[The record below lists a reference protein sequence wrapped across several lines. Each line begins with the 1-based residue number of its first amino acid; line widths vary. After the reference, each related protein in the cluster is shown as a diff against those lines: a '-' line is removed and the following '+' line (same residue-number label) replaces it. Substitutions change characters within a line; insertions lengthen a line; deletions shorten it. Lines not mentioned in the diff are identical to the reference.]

1 MTDYTPD
8 LHLPLVAPNQNQK
21 EATINT
27 ALAILESAANDSVTI
42 SLISGN
48 LTLNDD
54 QYTKYFHHQFVDHL
68 SSRIVTLPA
77 TRRWFAVENLGAGPI
92 TFKVTGSTGLSAELP
107 SGKIGLVVSDGVDV
121 RFVVPDPTGGLGLL
135 RDLSDVDGIP
145 TDGQLLRWYAA
156 DSQWKP
162 WTLSLPFKG
171 LSDVPSGG
179 YLGNEGK
186 LLAVR
191 LDGNG
196 IEYVSSAANINS
208 FVDLDDTPSSY
219 SGSANFTVKV
229 NSAGTGLTF
238 ALPRLTEAADF
249 PSNYTGAA
257 GKLLR
262 VNSTANGVTF
272 DVLKVVDLSD
282 GPGAPTAPN
291 ALRYIRVNAAGD
303 GWEYA
308 TGTGG
313 PDHFTQLEDTPDDY
327 TGAAGKFP
335 RVNVDEDALIFST
348 VKFSDLSDGPGAFT
362 GFGKKFLR
370 INTAANA
377 IIYDAP
383 KVEDLADGPGAPAP
397 AHGKKLL
404 RVNTAGNALEYIAL
418 KITDLGGFPSSFT
431 GQGGKYLIVKGDES
445 GIQFTTASY
454 TTSFLNLTDVPAESY
469 VGLVGRPFVVDPTAT
484 GLVPG
489 PIIPTRLGQL
499 ADVEDGTGTPQ
510 QGDFLRWIDGVWQAD
525 PFPVSGGGGGGA
537 TELAELTDVEIAA
550 SDPPQ
555 DGQVLGFSAA
565 TGKWT
570 PTTVQTTVISD
581 LDDLADVTITSPVNG
596 QIMVYRDGEWVNE
609 DPASQGVPSNGSHI
623 YWRLLLHATD
633 GSTVQYGIQEIQF
646 KQSKFG
652 PDLANGGTPSAST
665 DEFGTVSGAF
675 DNVISGAWFS
685 TSAADGQW
693 IKYQFPSPAEVRYMT
708 IQGSQSQPN
717 TSPSAFSVQW
727 SDNDADWTTAWEV
740 TGQTGWAPG
749 QTREFHAPI
758 DLYFTDLADAPQSYI
773 GQAAKLLRVKGDST
787 GLEFFSLFVP
797 TTLGQLSDVE
807 DGTGTPLDGYVLT
820 YKDGVW
826 QAEPPAGGGS
836 GGGSSTFIGLT
847 DTPNAYTG
855 QSLKAV
861 RVKNDESGLEFYT
874 PAGGGGSGGG
884 SYRGEWV
891 EGGEQVVIDFED
903 GTLGTTLT
911 YDAAGFTVV
920 PMIDA
925 VAGTANVL
933 KFRTITG
940 GGLCYAD
947 LLGTNFIASQPVKV
961 RYKVSSEGGFDF
973 FRIIQ
978 DGVTTILTDS
988 GNNGLFEEFSIT
1000 LSGLHNLRFQYSKD
1014 GGVDVGT
1021 DTVYISQIV
1030 YYKVQDNAFVYG
1042 DTVSYDGRYWFC
1054 VVEGT
1059 AQEPGMGDDWAE
1071 YVEGLGDLDDVDLSI
1086 APTDGQALVF
1096 EASSGKFKPGDVAS
1110 GGGGGTKKYNVGIGP
1125 RTRLHRATTQT
1136 IPTVTWTA
1144 IQWDTE
1150 AEDAVNAFSAGFNT
1164 RVTVPAGMKYARA
1177 TGYVNWNSNVSGAGL
1192 IAAALR
1198 RNGVEI
1204 GSTGGSSLVT
1214 SRGGLTQSP
1223 VNFATEWFPVTAGDY
1238 YELFVIQNTGSNA
1251 DLNGPVTTFGEN
1263 TYLQFEWDDGT
1274 PTAAIEAGDLHA
1286 PHQGWRVLV
1295 TDTQTGTYATFSELK
1310 FFDRV
1315 GTQIATTGGK
1325 LFDTNSHAS
1334 YPVQQAFD
1342 NNTSTYWSS
1351 LQQTSTGQ
1359 LAGPGYLFASA
1370 VDVGSIKITST
1381 GTDFNTTNSPKNF
1394 VIQYTDDSGASW
1406 LTYTTFSNQ
1415 VSWGDKEER
1424 TFVLPLI
1431 GSARVGGARSLDE
1444 LQDVSMPST
1453 PKHGDILTYD
1463 AGAGLWKKKTPW
1475 GYAPPKAADFP
1486 TLLGT
1491 VSLTLTND
1499 DDVGLMVDCGQS
1511 ISGDIQRI
1519 AVKSLPVGDWTVT
1532 AKIIDHLIPYNY
1544 NGVGLI
1550 MRESSTG
1557 KIVLFGVENNTY
1569 GSGQTVRKMRYSR
1582 LPGLSGF
1589 TLNPYSDWS
1598 TSGAQWYRL
1607 KSVGG
1612 LLTAWLSTDGKMWR
1626 QVYLES
1632 GGGSFTS
1639 GPDQIGIGCSL
1650 NASYSMN
1657 PMFSVPY
1664 WEQSF

>member
-54 QYTKYFHHQFVDHL
+54 QYTKYFHHQFVDHA
-68 SSRIVTLPA
+68 SSRIVSLPA
-77 TRRWFAVENLGAGPI
+77 TRRWFAVENLGGGPI

-156 DSQWKP
+156 DSLWKP
-162 WTLSLPFKG
+162 WTLTLPFKG
-171 LSDVPSGG
+171 LSDVPSTYVGEG
-179 YLGNEGK
+179 GK

-191 LDGNG
+191 MDGTG
-196 IEYVSSAANINS
+196 IEFVSSAANINS
-208 FVDLDDTPSSY
+208 FVDLDDTPNSY

-262 VNSTANGVTF
+262 VNSTANGVMF

-282 GPGAPTAPN
+282 GPGAPSAPN
-291 ALRYIRVNAAGD
+291 ALRYIRVNAAGN

-313 PDHFTQLEDTPDDY
+313 PDHFTQLEDTPDNY
-327 TGAAGKFP
+327 TGKAKQFP
-335 RVNVDEDALIFST
+335 RVNDAEDGLIFST
-348 VKFSDLSDGPGAFT
+348 VKFTDLADGPGAFT
-362 GFGKKFLR
+362 GSGKKFLR

-383 KVEDLADGPGAPAP
+383 KVEDLADGPGAPAV
-397 AHGKKLL
+397 AHAKKVL
-404 RVNTAGNALEYIAL
+404 RVNTAGNAVEYITL

-469 VGLVGRPFVVDPTAT
+469 AGLAGRAFVVDPTAT
-484 GLVPG
+484 GLIPG

-525 PFPVSGGGGGGA
+525 PFPVTGGGGGGA

-570 PTTVQTTVISD
+570 PTTVQTTVVSD

-652 PDLANGGTPSAST
+652 PDLANGGTASAST
-665 DEFGTVSGAF
+665 DEFGTASGAF

-685 TSAADGQW
+685 TTAADGQW
-693 IKYQFPSPAEVRYMT
+693 IKYQFPTPAEVRYMT

-773 GQAAKLLRVKGDST
+773 GQAAKLLRVKGDSS
-787 GLEFFSLFVP
+787 GLEFFTLFVP
-797 TTLGQLSDVE
+797 TTLGQLADVE
-807 DGTGTPLDGYVLT
+807 DATGTPQDGYVLT

-826 QAEPPAGGGS
+826 QAEPPAGGS
-836 GGGSSTFIGLT
+836 GGGGGASAFIDLT
-847 DTPNAYTG
+847 DAPSSYAGEGGN
-855 QSLKAV
+855 AV
-861 RVKNDESGLEFYT
+861 RVKMTEDGLEFYSPGT
-874 PAGGGGSGGG
+874 GGGGGGG
-884 SYRGEWV
+884 WRGGWAA
-891 EGGEQVVIDFED
+891 GAEQVFITFDD
-903 GTLGTTLT
+903 GMLNPAFS
-911 YDAAGFTVV
+911 YDASGFSVV
-920 PMIDA
+920 NQPDS
-925 VAGTANVL
+925 VAGTTYAL
-933 KFRTITG
+933 KFRPIG
-940 GGLCYAD
+940 NGASCYCELPIEDVVNAAN
-947 LLGTNFIASQPVKV
+947 LKV
-961 RYKVSSEGGFDF
+961 RYKVSSEGPDY
-973 FRIIQ
+973 FRILQ
-978 DGVTTILTDS
+978 DGSQVLQDS
-988 GNNGLFEEFSIT
+988 GNTGLYEEFSLAT
-1000 LSGLHNLRFQYSKD
+1000 TGDHTLRFTYSKD
-1014 GGVDVGT
+1014 GSLAVGD
-1021 DTVYISQIV
+1021 DTVYISQIT
-1030 YYKVQDNAFVYG
+1030 YYKTLTNPYVYG
-1042 DTVSYDGRYWFC
+1042 DTVTYQGAYWFC
-1054 VVEGT
+1054 RQAGT
-1059 AQEPGMGDDWAE
+1059 SEAPGDGDDWIKLPESLAN
-1071 YVEGLGDLDDVDLSI
+1071 LKDIDFSTP
-1086 APTDGQALVF
+1086 PTSGQTLVYD
-1096 EASSGKFKPGDVAS
+1096 SLTSKFKPGAAS
-1110 GGGGGTKKYNVGIGP
+1110 GGGSSTTYNIGLPP
-1125 RTRLHRATTQT
+1125 RTRVHRAAVQAIATA
-1136 IPTVTWTA
+1136 TWTA
-1144 IQWDTE
+1144 VQWDTE
-1150 AEDAVNAFSAGFNT
+1150 AEDAVNAFVSGSNT
-1164 RVTVPAGMKYARA
+1164 RITVPAGVSKARA
-1177 TGYVNWNSNVSGAGL
+1177 TAYVNWGSNMNGATIIG
-1192 IAAALR
+1192 AALR
-1198 RNGVEI
+1198 RNGVET
-1204 GSTGGSSLVT
+1204 GSTGGSRIVASRSGQYESHLNFT
-1214 SRGGLTQSP
+1214 S
-1223 VNFATEWFPVTAGDY
+1223 EWFPVTAGDY
-1238 YELFVIQNTGSNA
+1238 YELFVLQQSGITAN
-1251 DLNGPVTTFGEN
+1251 LNGPVTNFGEN

-1274 PTAAIEAGDLHA
+1274 PITAIEAGDTHGA
-1286 PHQGWRVLV
+1286 HQGWRVIL
-1295 TDTQTGTYATFSELK
+1295 TDSQTGTFATISELK
-1310 FFDRV
+1310 FYDRSGV
-1315 GTQIATTGGK
+1315 QIPTTGGK
-1325 LFDTNSHAS
+1325 LFDTNSSPS

-1342 NNTSTYWSS
+1342 GNTTTYWSS
-1351 LQQTSTGQ
+1351 SQVASSGVYG
-1359 LAGPGYLFASA
+1359 GPGYIFASP

-1381 GTDFNTTNSPKNF
+1381 GTDFNTTNSPQSF
-1394 VIQYTDDSGASW
+1394 VIQYTDDGGVSW
-1406 LTYTTFSNQ
+1406 LTYHT
-1415 VSWGDKEER
+1415 VSGQTGWGDHEER
-1424 TFVLPLI
+1424 TFVLPLV
-1431 GSARVGGARSLDE
+1431 GVARVAGARMLDE
-1444 LQDVSMPST
+1444 LRDVTLGT
-1453 PKHGDILTYD
+1453 PKNGDLLTYD
-1463 AGAGLWKKKTPW
+1463 SLSGVWKQKSPLGW
-1475 GYAPPKAADFP
+1475 APPLAAHFP
-1486 TLLGT
+1486 TAVGS
-1491 VSLTLTND
+1491 VALTLAD
-1499 DDVGLMVDCGQS
+1499 DADVGLTIDCGAAA
-1511 ISGDIQRI
+1511 SGDVQRG
-1519 AVKSLPVGDWTVT
+1519 VFKSLPTSGDWSVT
-1532 AKIIDHLIPYNY
+1532 AKIIDHLAPVYYNA
-1544 NGVGLI
+1544 VGL
-1550 MRESSTG
+1550 MLRESTTG
-1557 KIVLFGVENNTY
+1557 KLVLLGCEVA
-1569 GSGQTVRKMRYSR
+1569 GSSFSVPMRQVRYSR
-1582 LPGLSGF
+1582 LPGLTGF
-1589 TLNPYSDWS
+1589 TANDYGRPSPSLP
-1598 TSGAQWYRL
+1598 QWYRL
-1607 KSVGG
+1607 SY
-1612 LLTAWLSTDGKMWR
+1612 TAATTTLKAEVSSDGKFWR
-1626 QVYLES
+1626 TIVSQPVTT
-1632 GGGSFTS
+1632 GFTTK
-1639 GPDQIGIGCSL
+1639 PDQVGLGCSL
-1650 NASYSMN
+1650 NYSDTQSA
-1657 PMFSVPY
+1657 MFSVPY
-1664 WEQSF
+1664 WAQSF

>member
-68 SSRIVTLPA
+68 SSRIVSLPA
-77 TRRWFAVENLGAGPI
+77 TRRWFAVENLGSGPI

-156 DSQWKP
+156 DSLWKP
-162 WTLSLPFKG
+162 WTLTLPFKG
-171 LSDVPSGG
+171 LSDVPSTYVGQG
-179 YLGNEGK
+179 GK

-191 LDGNG
+191 NDGNG
-196 IEYVSSAANINS
+196 IEFVSSAANINS
-208 FVDLDDTPSSY
+208 FVDLDDTPNSY

-257 GKLLR
+257 NKLLR

-313 PDHFTQLEDTPDDY
+313 PDHFTQLEDTPDSY
-327 TGAAGKFP
+327 TGKAKQFP
-335 RVNVDEDALIFST
+335 RVNDAEDGLIFST
-348 VKFSDLSDGPGAFT
+348 VKFIDLADGPGDFT
-362 GFGKKFLR
+362 GSAKKFLR
-370 INTAANA
+370 INNAANA

-383 KVEDLADGPGAPAP
+383 KVEDLADGPGAPAV
-397 AHGKKLL
+397 AHAKKVL
-404 RVNTAGNALEYIAL
+404 RVNTAGNAVEYITL

-469 VGLVGRPFVVDPTAT
+469 AGLAGRAFVVDPTAT
-484 GLVPG
+484 GLIPG

-525 PFPVSGGGGGGA
+525 PFPVSGGGGGA

-570 PTTVQTTVISD
+570 PTTVQTTVVSD
-581 LDDLADVTITSPVNG
+581 LDDLTDVTLTSPVNG
-596 QIMVYRDGEWVNE
+596 QIIVYRDGEWVNE

-652 PDLANGGTPSAST
+652 PDLANGGTASAST

-693 IKYQFPSPAEVRYMT
+693 IKYQFPTPAEVRYMT

-727 SDNDADWTTAWEV
+727 SDNNADWTTAWEV

-826 QAEPPAGGGS
+826 QAEPPAGGP
-836 GGGSSTFIGLT
+836 GGGGGASTFLDLT
-847 DTPNAYTG
+847 DTPNVYAG
-855 QSLKAV
+855 EGGNAV
-861 RVKNDESGLEFYT
+861 RVKMTEDGLEFYAPGT
-874 PAGGGGSGGG
+874 GGGGGGG
-884 SYRGEWV
+884 WRGGWAA
-891 EGGEQVVIDFED
+891 GAEQVFITFED
-903 GTLGTTLT
+903 GTLNPAFT

-920 PMIDA
+920 SQPDS
-925 VAGTANVL
+925 VVGTNFAL
-933 KFRTITG
+933 KFRPIGDGAT
-940 GGLCYAD
+940 CYCELPIEDVVNAGD
-947 LLGTNFIASQPVKV
+947 LTV
-961 RYKVSSEGGFDF
+961 RYKVSSESPDF
-973 FRIIQ
+973 FRIRQ
-978 DGVTTILTDS
+978 DGVQVHQDS
-988 GNNGLFEEFSIT
+988 GNTGVYETFT
-1000 LSGLHNLRFQYSKD
+1000 LATTGDHTLRFSYSKD
-1014 GGVDVGT
+1014 GSLAIGA
-1021 DTVYISQIV
+1021 DTVYISQIS
-1030 YYKVQDNAFVYG
+1030 YYKTLTNPYVYG
-1042 DTVSYDGRYWFC
+1042 DTVSYQGAYWFC
-1054 VVEGT
+1054 RQAGT
-1059 AQEPGMGDDWAE
+1059 SEAPGAGDDWIKLPE
-1071 YVEGLGDLDDVDLSI
+1071 YLANLKDVDLST
-1086 APTDGQALVF
+1086 PPSNGQALVF
-1096 EASSGKFKPGDVAS
+1096 DGVSNKFKPGTVS
-1110 GGGGGTKKYNVGIGP
+1110 GGGGGSGNTYNIGLAP
-1125 RTRLHRATTQT
+1125 RTRVHRVAVQSIATA
-1136 IPTVTWTA
+1136 TWTA
-1144 IQWDTE
+1144 VQWDAE
-1150 AEDAVNAFSAGFNT
+1150 AEDAVNAFSSGTNT
-1164 RVTVPAGMKYARA
+1164 RITVPAGVTKARA
-1177 TGYVNWNSNVSGAGL
+1177 TGYVNWGTNLSGASIVG
-1192 IAAALR
+1192 AALR
-1198 RNGVEI
+1198 RNGVET
-1204 GSTGGSSLVT
+1204 GSTGGSRIVASRSGQYESHLNFT
-1214 SRGGLTQSP
+1214 S
-1223 VNFATEWFPVTAGDY
+1223 EWFPVTAGDY
-1238 YELFVIQNTGSNA
+1238 YELFVLQQSGVNA
-1251 DLNGPVTTFGEN
+1251 NLNGPVTNFGEN

-1274 PTAAIEAGDLHA
+1274 PTSAIEAGDLHA
-1286 PHQGWRVLV
+1286 AHQGWRVIV
-1295 TDTQTGTYATFSELK
+1295 TDSQTGTFASLSELK
-1310 FFDRV
+1310 FYDRSGV
-1315 GTQIATTGGK
+1315 QIATTGGK
-1325 LFDTNSHAS
+1325 VFDTNSHGTYPAS
-1334 YPVQQAFD
+1334 QAFD
-1342 NNTSTYWSS
+1342 GNTSTLWSS
-1351 LQQTSTGQ
+1351 LQQTSTDVLG
-1359 LAGPGYLFASA
+1359 GPGYIFASA

-1381 GTDFNTTNSPKNF
+1381 DTSFNTTNSPKNF
-1394 VIQYTDDSGASW
+1394 AVQYTDDDGATW
-1406 LTYTTFSNQ
+1406 LTYAYFSGQ
-1415 VSWGDKEER
+1415 TSWGDREER

-1431 GSARVGGARSLDE
+1431 GTARVGGARKISE
-1444 LQDVSMPST
+1444 LQDVAIGT
-1453 PKHGDILTYD
+1453 PKHGDLLTYD
-1463 AGAGLWKKKTPW
+1463 GFSQVWKQKTRW
-1475 GYAPPKAADFP
+1475 GYSPPKAADFP
-1486 TLLGT
+1486 TLLGS
-1491 VSLTLTND
+1491 VSLTLTDD

-1511 ISGDIQRI
+1511 TFGDIQRI
-1519 AVKSLPVGDWTVT
+1519 AVKPLPAGLADFTVT
-1532 AKIIDHLIPYNY
+1532 AKIVDHLLPYNY

-1550 MRESSTG
+1550 MRESSSG
-1557 KIVLFGVENNTY
+1557 KIVMFGIENNTN
-1569 GSGQTVRKMRYSR
+1569 GSTTQSIRKLRYSR
-1582 LPGLSGF
+1582 LPGLTGF
-1589 TLNPYSDWS
+1589 TSNVYSDF
-1598 TSGAQWYRL
+1598 TPSGAQWFRL
-1607 KSVGG
+1607 KSTSG
-1612 LLTAWLSTDGKMWR
+1612 LLTAWVSVDGKMWR
-1626 QVYLES
+1626 QIYLES
-1632 GGGSFTS
+1632 NGGSFNS

-1650 NASYSMN
+1650 NANYALN
-1657 PMFSVPY
+1657 PMFSIPY
-1664 WEQSF
+1664 WDQSF